1 MGLSDF
7 YLTQKVAI
15 VTGARRGIGR
25 DIAVTF
31 AEAGADVVVC
41 DVVVED
47 HQLSSVAN
55 EIEKMGRSCL
65 ALQVDITKK
74 DEVEGMAQRV
84 SVEFGKIDILVN
96 CPAVITARVPLYECK
111 EEDWNKVMDVGLKG
125 YVFSCQ
131 AVVKR
136 MIEQKKG
143 NIINISGLGGIKPL
157 RNTGA
162 YPLAK
167 AGVIMLTK
175 QLSWELAQYHIR
187 INDVCPWFITAPIS
201 EVPRAQRGKEILSG
215 IPLGRLGEAKDISN
229 AVLFLASDASSWIT
243 GQTFII
249 DGGHMI
255 FDITN

>member
-1 MGLSDF
+1 MAH
-7 YLTQKVAI
+7 KV
-15 VTGARRGIGR
+15 
-25 DIAVTF
+25 
-31 AEAGADVVVC
+31 
-41 DVVVED
+41 
-47 HQLSSVAN
+47 L
-55 EIEKMGRSCL
+55 EK
-65 ALQVDITKK
+65 
-74 DEVEGMAQRV
+74 
-84 SVEFGKIDILVN
+84 FGSIDILVN
-96 CPAVITARVPLYECK
+96 CAAVITARVPLYQCK
-111 EEDWNKVMDVGLKG
+111 EEDWNQVMDVSLKG

-131 AVVKR
+131 AVSKI
-136 MIEQKKG
+136 MIKQKKG

-175 QLSWELAQYHIR
+175 QLSWELAQYNIR
-187 INDVCPWFITAPIS
+187 VNDVCPWFVTTPIS

-215 IPLGRLGEAKDISN
+215 IPLGRFGEARDISN

-249 DGGHMI
+249 DGGHLI